1 MAYSLDL
8 RERVIAHVEDGN
20 TQLSA
25 SELFGIND
33 KTVRKWIELK
43 AETGSLVPRAFA
55 GGAKPRVSKEEL
67 YAHVEAHPDATLE
80 ERGKHFDMTIAGIAY
95 HLHKHGYV
103 QKKFKIRGT

>member
-25 SELFGIND
+25 SELFVIND

-43 AETGSLVPRAFA
+43 QKQVHWCPEPLQ
-55 GGAKPRVSKEEL
+55 
-67 YAHVEAHPDATLE
+67 VEPSRE
-80 ERGKHFDMTIAGIAY
+80 
-95 HLHKHGYV
+95 
-103 QKKFKIRGT
+103 